1 MHVLAKELAS
11 LEKRWDACEADLDA
25 AKHAL
30 KNVIDFLTTDLEGHH
45 THAQR
50 NGMTI
55 LIRQSCKSC
64 LRDLELSAERRAAA
78 GSKGSF
84 EQDDLPF

>member
-1 MHVLAKELAS
+1 MHVFAKEIAS
-11 LEKRWDACEADLDA
+11 LEKRWDACEADLD
-25 AKHAL
+25 KSKRAL
-30 KNVIDFLTTDLEGHH
+30 QNVIDFLTTDLEGHH

-64 LRDLELSAERRAAA
+64 LRDLERSAERRAVA
-78 GSKGSF
+78 GGKGSF
-84 EQDDLPF
+84 EQDELPY